1 MSPRGGKYESDA
13 RQTTMLILNHLGNV
27 NTDIPGDGSRPAAPS
42 PASHATTSRDE
53 RTHLAVHEN
62 TASEVRSM
70 RNALGEANP
79 DMKLNTDDIVRLT
92 FMLSGRLA
100 ELDALEDSGLTE
112 QELEVLGTFAEAI
125 EKHADPEV
133 LGAVDRAEAPDG
145 GDSQ

>member
-1 MSPRGGKYESDA
+1 
-13 RQTTMLILNHLGNV
+13 V
-27 NTDIPGDGSRPAAPS
+27 
-42 PASHATTSRDE
+42 
-53 RTHLAVHEN
+53 
-62 TASEVRSM
+62 
-70 RNALGEANP
+70 RNALPEANP